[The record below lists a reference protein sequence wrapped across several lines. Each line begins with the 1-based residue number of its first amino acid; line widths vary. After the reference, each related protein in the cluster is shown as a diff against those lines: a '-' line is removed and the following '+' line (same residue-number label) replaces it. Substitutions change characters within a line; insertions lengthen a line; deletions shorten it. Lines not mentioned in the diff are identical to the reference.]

1 MIEAEKRLL
10 PKPVVSRPLAIIT
23 YHSISPTASRIS
35 ISPETFRAQ
44 IAALRRARI
53 RAMTLGQALE
63 RQQRQVT
70 LLKTVALTFD
80 DGYADF
86 ASEAW
91 PVLKKAGYGATVFPV
106 TGRLSSDNDW
116 PGQPEWA
123 PRMPMLARGQ
133 VRQLAKE
140 GVEFGSHSVSHPH
153 LSRLSP
159 DVLETELVLSRRAIE
174 SATEQP
180 CRYFAYPYGDVSPS
194 VRFQV
199 SEQFS
204 AAVTTE
210 IRVASHTSDPFLLPR
225 IDASYFTP
233 AALVGTVYT
242 LTGLA
247 YIAARRLGHRART
260 MLLGD
265 R

>member
-1 MIEAEKRLL
+1 MIEAERRLR
-10 PKPVVSRPLAIIT
+10 PRPVVHRPLAILT
-23 YHSISPTASRIS
+23 YHSINPNPSRIS
-35 ISPETFRAQ
+35 ISPDTFRAQ

-53 RAMTLGQALE
+53 RATSLGQALE
-63 RQQRQVT
+63 FQQRQTSV
-70 LLKTVALTFD
+70 LKVVALTFD

-86 ASEAW
+86 VTEAW
-91 PVLKKAGYGATVFPV
+91 PVLRKAGYGATVFPV

-116 PGQPEWA
+116 PGQPVWA

-140 GVEFGSHSVSHPH
+140 GVEFGSHSVSHPR
-153 LSRLSP
+153 LSALSP
-159 DVLETELVLSRRAIE
+159 DVIETELVLSRRAIE

-180 CRYFAYPYGDVSPS
+180 CRFFAYPYGDVSPA

-210 IRVASHTSDPFLLPR
+210 IRVADQTSDPFLLPR
-225 IDASYFTP
+225 IDATYFSP
-233 AALVGTVYT
+233 AALVGAVYT

-247 YIAARRLGHRART
+247 YIAVRRLGHHARN